1 MPQFDSSKDF
11 LGSGFKFPIQVDENT
26 GRMKMSSY
34 EEDIKEAI
42 QIILMTR
49 KGERLRNPDFGCGI
63 HKYVFSVMD
72 YTTISTMKREVENA
86 LVKWEPRIEEIDV
99 VMDTS
104 QQGDGRLLIQINYV
118 VRNTNNPFNLVFPY
132 YLNEGFGEEV

>member
-1 MPQFDSSKDF
+1 MAQFDSTKDF

-42 QIILMTR
+42 FIILMTR
-49 KGERLRNPDFGCGI
+49 KGERLRNPYFGCGI
-63 HKYVFSVMD
+63 HDYVFETMD
-72 YTTISTMKREVENA
+72 YTTISTMKREIEHA
-86 LVKWEPRIEEIDV
+86 LIQWEPRIEEIEV
-99 VMDTS
+99 IMDTA
-104 QQGDGRLLIQINYV
+104 QEEAGKLMIEVNYI

-132 YLNEGFGEEV
+132 YLNEGFGQEI